1 MPKDIE
7 DGRGAA
13 LAFTLLGF
21 LVALCFMLPV
31 IWMLTSSIRPNREIF
46 AYLSPLSIW
55 SVLPTEVTLDN
66 IVALMQTGFARAL
79 MNSLLTTLITT
90 VVGLVIALL
99 AGFAVSVLVFP
110 GRDALFALFVVGFS
124 VPFDAVAVPL
134 SSQVRDAGLANSYI
148 GLALAGLGNGFA
160 IYLLRQFFL
169 SIPRSLA
176 EAARVDGASWL
187 RVLFSIYLP
196 LAKGPVTAAGLT
208 LFVFQWQTYLWP
220 LLIASDPRMQVGPV
234 ALAGLVSLSGTV
246 DFSQMFAGAL
256 LLSLIPAGLM
266 LWLQRYFVQSVA
278 RSGMTG

>member
-1 MPKDIE
+1 MQPTEPKSL
-7 DGRGAA
+7 A
-13 LAFTLLGF
+13 LFVFNTALGIFVAFL
-21 LVALCFMLPV
+21 FMLPV
-31 IWMLTSSIRPNREIF
+31 IWMVTSSIRPNAEIF
-46 AYLSPLSIW
+46 RYLSPLTIW
-55 SVLPTEVTLDN
+55 SILPTEVTTEN
-66 IVALMQTGFARAL
+66 VVGLMKTGFGRAL
-79 MNSLLTTLITT
+79 LNSLIVTMITT
-90 VVGLVIALL
+90 GLGLVIALL
-99 AGFAVSVLVFP
+99 AGFSVSVLEFP
-110 GRDALFALFVVGFS
+110 GRDLLFALFVIGFS

-134 SSQVRDAGLANSYI
+134 SAQVREVGLVNTYF

-169 SIPRSLA
+169 GIPRSLA
-176 EAARVDGASWL
+176 EAARLDGASWL
-187 RVLFSIYLP
+187 RILFSIYLP

-220 LLIASDPRMQVGPV
+220 LLVASNPSMQVGPV

-256 LLSLIPAGLM
+256 FLSIIPAGLM